1 MFRTILIP
9 LDGTL
14 FGEQALPAATAIA
27 RRSGARVRLVH
38 VHRPVL
44 VDQQTLGAT
53 AEYAAREEERRKL
66 ARVAGELAAA
76 GVPAAYDLLDGPVVE
91 TLVRHAG
98 EVAADLV
105 VMTTH
110 GRGPLARAVLGS
122 VADPL
127 VRHLTAPTLLVRPT
141 DQAAPQGRPAPVRH
155 LLVALDGSKE
165 AEAVLPKAVEL
176 GEAMGARFTLL
187 RVVDSVPADANPAGV
202 VLPYLDDLVLRRL
215 REVATAYLE
224 RVAAPLRKKGLDVR
238 TQVAVDPVPSR
249 AILEEAHALGCD
261 LIALESHGRSGLARL
276 WFGSVAGQVVRSSVT
291 PVLTHAA
298 GM

>member
-1 MFRTILIP
+1 MLRTILVP
-9 LDGTL
+9 LDGTA

-27 RRSGARVRLVH
+27 RRAGARVRLVH
-38 VHRPVL
+38 VHRPVV
-44 VDQQTLGAT
+44 VDQHTLGAT

-66 ARVAGELAAA
+66 ARVAGGLAAA
-76 GVPAAYDLLDGPVVE
+76 GIPAEHALLDGPVVE

-122 VADPL
+122 VADSL
-127 VRHLTAPTLLVRPT
+127 VRGLRLPTLLIRPVEPGGRA
-141 DQAAPQGRPAPVRH
+141 DRPAPVRH
-155 LLVALDGSKE
+155 VLVALDGSQE
-165 AEAVLPKAVEL
+165 AEAMLPKAVEL

-187 RVVDSVPADANPAGV
+187 RVVDSVPAYPIPAGV
-202 VLPYLDDLVLRRL
+202 APSDLDE
-215 REVATAYLE
+215 EVVRARAAAAAYLE
-224 RVAAPLRKKGLDVR
+224 RVAAPLRGKGLDVR
-238 TQVAVDPVPSR
+238 TQVALDPVPSQ
-249 AILEEAHALGCD
+249 AVLEQAHALGCD

-276 WFGSVAGQVVRSSVT
+276 LFGSVTGEVVRQGTT

-298 GM
+298 GP

>member
-1 MFRTILIP
+1 MLRTVLVP
-9 LDGTL
+9 LDGTA
-14 FGEQALPAATAIA
+14 FGEQALPVATAIA
-27 RRSGARVRLVH
+27 RRTGARVRLVH

-44 VDQQTLGAT
+44 VDQHTLGAT
-53 AEYAAREEERRKL
+53 AEFAAREEERRKL

-76 GVPAAYDLLDGPVVE
+76 GIPAEHALLDGPVVE

-110 GRGPLARAVLGS
+110 GRGPLSRAILGS

-141 DQAAPQGRPAPVRH
+141 DQAAPHGPPHPVRH

-176 GEAMGARFTLL
+176 GKAMGARFTLL
-187 RVVDSVPADANPAGV
+187 RVVESVPAYPIPAGV
-202 VLPYLDDLVLRRL
+202 VPPDLDEQVMHLRA
-215 REVATAYLE
+215 VAAAYLE
-224 RVAAPLRKKGLDVR
+224 RVAAPLRGEGLEVR
-238 TQVAVDPVPSR
+238 THLTIDPDPSR

-276 WFGSVAGQVVRSSVT
+276 WFGSVAGEVVRHGTT

-298 GM
+298 GL